1 MTHALGLALAA
12 GPERWTAMEGGVPI
26 LAGGE
31 CIGGVGVSGGDWQTD
46 LRSRRPR
53 SSRSARAGSDGF
65 DPLRVACIG
74 MGWWSDVLADA
85 MKRSDKIK
93 IVACFTRSEDKRAA
107 FAKKYG
113 CKPIA
118 SYEAVLADPE
128 IEAIVNTTPNDV
140 HLPTT
145 RAAAAAGKHVFLD
158 KPIANNVT
166 EGRAITEVCRK
177 AGVVLAMGYQ
187 RRRESHF
194 RWIKQQIDAGVFG
207 KLVNAEANISR
218 DRLGK
223 IDLTSWRY
231 QAAGM
236 PGGVML
242 QIGIHYT
249 DVLTYLM
256 GPVKAVRGQF
266 AQLVLP
272 GDNPDVASLIL
283 EHDSGALST
292 LNASYASASEY
303 YLMNIYGKDATAYYD
318 MHGGLR
324 LLKRGEDKPV
334 AVPVTKNDT
343 FVEELEEF
351 AAAIRGS
358 GKPEVGGDYATTS
371 LAVVRA
377 GILSAREGR
386 RVEVAEILEERLIGR
401 MAMTSAM
408 RIATAVA
415 VGLFGALPAAGNAQ
429 AYPTR
434 TITVVVPFPAGGPS
448 DVVARIVAEQ
458 IGRTLGQTLVIE
470 NVGGAGGTIG
480 SGRVAAAAPDGYT
493 LLAGSMGSH
502 VAAPVL
508 TPNIK
513 YDPARDFIPIG
524 PTAHSPA
531 VIVARKDFPAKNLR
545 EFVALT
551 QIKGATVSSRPTAAS
566 ARRRTWRACCSPR
579 RSAPSR
585 RRSPIAAPARR

>member
-1 MTHALGLALAA
+1 MTGMV
-12 GPERWTAMEGGVPI
+12 E
-26 LAGGE
+26 
-31 CIGGVGVSGGDWQTD
+31 
-46 LRSRRPR
+46 
-53 SSRSARAGSDGF
+53 
-65 DPLRVACIG
+65 PLRVACIG

-85 MKRSDKIK
+85 MKRSDKLK
-93 IVACFTRSEDKRAA
+93 IVACYTRSADKRAA

-113 CKPIA
+113 CRPAA
-118 SYEAVLADPE
+118 SYEEVLADRN

-145 RAAAAAGKHVFLD
+145 KQAAEAGKHVFLD
-158 KPIANNVT
+158 KPIANNVS
-166 EGRAITEVCRK
+166 EGRAITEACRK
-177 AGVVLAMGYQ
+177 AGVVLGMGYQ

-194 RWIKQQIDAGVFG
+194 RWIKQQVDAGVFG

-223 IDLTSWRY
+223 IDLSSWRY

-303 YLMNIYGKDATAYYD
+303 YLMNIYGKDATAFYD
-318 MHGGLR
+318 LHGGLR
-324 LLKRGEDKPV
+324 LLRRGEDKPV
-334 AVPVTKNDT
+334 AIPIVKNDA

-351 AAAIRGS
+351 AAAIRGN

-386 RVEVAEILEERLIGR
+386 RVEVAEIL
-401 MAMTSAM
+401 
-408 RIATAVA
+408 
-415 VGLFGALPAAGNAQ
+415 
-429 AYPTR
+429 
-434 TITVVVPFPAGGPS
+434 
-448 DVVARIVAEQ
+448 
-458 IGRTLGQTLVIE
+458 
-470 NVGGAGGTIG
+470 
-480 SGRVAAAAPDGYT
+480 
-493 LLAGSMGSH
+493 
-502 VAAPVL
+502 
-508 TPNIK
+508 
-513 YDPARDFIPIG
+513 
-524 PTAHSPA
+524 
-531 VIVARKDFPAKNLR
+531 KND
-545 EFVALT
+545 
-551 QIKGATVSSRPTAAS
+551 
-566 ARRRTWRACCSPR
+566 
-579 RSAPSR
+579 
-585 RRSPIAAPARR
+585 